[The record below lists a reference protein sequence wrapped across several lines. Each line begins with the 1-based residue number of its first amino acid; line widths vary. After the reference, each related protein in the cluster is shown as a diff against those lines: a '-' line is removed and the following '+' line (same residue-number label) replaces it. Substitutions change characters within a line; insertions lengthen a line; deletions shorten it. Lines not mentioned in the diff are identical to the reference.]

1 MDDALAVHR
10 LHFAFTAT
18 FHYLFA
24 QLSMGIAPLIF
35 LLKTRA
41 LRTGDAHYDRSARF
55 WIKIL
60 AVTFVLGV
68 VTGIPLEFQFGTNW
82 AEFSRSTGGVIGQT
96 LAMEGMFSFFLESAF
111 LGMLVFGERRLGPR
125 GHWLASLLVFAG
137 SWLSGAFIIVTDAW
151 MQHPVGHR
159 VGAGGEILLESL
171 PALLANPWA
180 FWQYLHNMAGA
191 LITGSFTFA
200 GVGAYYLLEGRHG
213 RHGETFVRLG
223 VAAGVVAA
231 LLQVY
236 PLGDRHARMV
246 ADRQPATFAAMEGIF
261 RSEQGAPLVLVG
273 QPDVVSQ
280 RLDNPIYIPRVLSF
294 LTWREW
300 GAEIMGLDQIAR
312 EEWPDNIAL
321 IYYSYHIM
329 VGLGTFFAVILAAA
343 ALMLWRRRLMTSRPM
358 LWILMLSLPFP
369 FIANTAG
376 WITAEAGRQPWIVYG
391 LLRTATG
398 SSRNVSS
405 GNALFTLIGFAGLYT
420 VLGILFLF
428 LTRREIEHGPEADPA
443 APAAPAG
450 RS

>member
-41 LRTGDAHYDRSARF
+41 LRSGDAHYDRAARF
-55 WIKIL
+55 WIRIL

-82 AEFSRSTGGVIGQT
+82 AEFSRATGGVIGQT

-111 LGMLVFGERRLGPR
+111 LGMLVFGEKRLGAR
-125 GHWLASLLVFAG
+125 GHWLSSLLVFAG
-137 SWLSGAFIIVTDAW
+137 SWLSGGFIILTDAW

-159 VGAGGEILLESL
+159 ITEGGSIVLESL
-171 PALLANPWA
+171 PAMLANPWA

-191 LITGSFTFA
+191 LITGCFTMA
-200 GVGAYYLLEGRHG
+200 GLGAYYLLEGSHR

-223 VAAGVVAA
+223 VLTGVVVS
-231 LLQVY
+231 LLQVF
-236 PLGDRHARMV
+236 PLGDRHAKMV
-246 ADRQPATFAAMEGIF
+246 ADHQAPTFAAMEGLF
-261 RSEQGAPLVLVG
+261 RSESGAPLILVG
-273 QPDVVSQ
+273 QPDVVRQ
-280 RLDNPIYIPRVLSF
+280 KLDNPIYVPRMLSF

-300 GAEIMGLDQIAR
+300 GAVIRGLDQFPQEA
-312 EEWPDNIAL
+312 WPDNIAL
-321 IYYSYHIM
+321 LYYSYRIM
-329 VGLGTFFAVILAAA
+329 VGLGTFFAIIMASA
-343 ALMLWRRRLMTSRPM
+343 ALLLWRGKLAGTRPM

-376 WITAEAGRQPWIVYG
+376 WIVAEAGRQPWIVYG
-391 LLRTATG
+391 LLRTAEG
-398 SSRNVSS
+398 VSRNVSS
-405 GNALFTLIGFAGLYT
+405 GNALFTLIGFTGLYT

-428 LTRREIEHGPEADPA
+428 LVRREIEHGPEADPE
-443 APAAPAG
+443 APPG
-450 RS
+450 RA